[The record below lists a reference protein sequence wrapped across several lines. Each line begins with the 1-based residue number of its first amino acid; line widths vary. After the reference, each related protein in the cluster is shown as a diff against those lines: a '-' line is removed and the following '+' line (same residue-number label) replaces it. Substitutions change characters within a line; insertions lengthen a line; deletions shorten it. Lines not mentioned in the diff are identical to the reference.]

1 MDSLVSTLV
10 KRLDDRSLAGTGV
23 IPWSSPVLSFGD
35 LSRAR
40 VATLGLNPSNREF
53 VDSEGNELDGSLRRF
68 HTLTSLG
75 LSRWSEARPCHLS
88 LIAESCRAYF
98 VGNPYDTWFK
108 RLDKLIA
115 GLKVSYYSA
124 LFGAC
129 HLDLV
134 PYATAEKWTALTR
147 QQREKLLTYAGDTLG
162 LLLRESPVRVLI
174 LNGSSVIE
182 HFEKVA
188 DTELK
193 RQVML
198 DWTLR
203 RRGGDR
209 DVTGLAHVGVVRT
222 IGGVRLRRDVHVLGF
237 NHNIQSSFGVTTQ
250 VTESIQ
256 HWIARTAAAS
266 IL

>member
-1 MDSLVSTLV
+1 MNSLVSILL
-10 KRLDDRSLAGTGV
+10 KRLDDESLAGTGV

-53 VDSEGNELDGSLRRF
+53 VDTEGNELDGSLRRF

-75 LSRWSEARPCHLS
+75 LARWSDARSYHRS

-98 VGNPYDTWFK
+98 ARNPYDTWFK

-147 QQREKLLTYAGDTLG
+147 QQRSKLLNSAGDTLG
-162 LLLRESPVRVLI
+162 LLLRDSPVRVLI
-174 LNGSSVIE
+174 LNGRSVVE
-182 HFEKVA
+182 HFERVA
-188 DTELK
+188 DTALE
-193 RQVML
+193 RHVMH

-203 RRGGDR
+203 REGDR
-209 DVTGLAHVGVVRT
+209 GVTGIAYMGVLRTVGGT
-222 IGGVRLRRDVHVLGF
+222 RLRHDMHVLGF

-250 VTESIQ
+250 VTESIRG
-256 HWIARTAAAS
+256 WIAGTAAAS
-266 IL
+266 VL

>member
-1 MDSLVSTLV
+1 MNYLVSTLL
-10 KRLDDRSLAGTGV
+10 KRLDDQSLDGTGI

-53 VDSEGNELDGSLRRF
+53 VDSRGNELVGASRRF
-68 HTLTSLG
+68 HTLTSLR
-75 LSRWSEARPCHLS
+75 LSRWSEARSCHVS

-98 VGNPYDTWFK
+98 DTNPYDTWFK

-134 PYATAEKWTALTR
+134 PYATVDKWTALTR
-147 QQREKLLTYAGDTLG
+147 QQRLKLLSSVGDTLG
-162 LLLRESPVRVLI
+162 QLLRDSPVRVLI
-174 LNGSSVIE
+174 LNGSSVVE
-182 HFEKVA
+182 HFERVA
-188 DTELK
+188 ETELNK
-193 RQVML
+193 QIMR

-203 RRGGDR
+203 REGDGG
-209 DVTGLAHVGVVRT
+209 VTGFAHVGVVRT
-222 IGGVRLRRDVHVLGF
+222 IGGIRLRRDVHVLGF
-237 NHNIQSSFGVTTQ
+237 NHNIQSSFGVSTH
-250 VTESIQ
+250 VTESIR
-256 HWIARTAAAS
+256 HWIAGTAAAS